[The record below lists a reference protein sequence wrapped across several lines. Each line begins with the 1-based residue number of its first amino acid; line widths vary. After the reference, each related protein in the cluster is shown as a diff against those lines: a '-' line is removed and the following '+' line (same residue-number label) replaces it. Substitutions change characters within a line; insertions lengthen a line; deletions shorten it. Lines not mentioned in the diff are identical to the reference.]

1 MITLKILFGSILI
14 AVAILL
20 VSRDES
26 ISVAEQAPHA
36 QKQFRVSSMT
46 TFYLSDTSRMVL
58 QSPFSEYDAP
68 SQSFV
73 LEQPVIVHQNADK
86 STLTLTS
93 QQGIL
98 SDKNNQIAFKE
109 KVWIETF
116 GKYANTVKT
125 AFLMLDLSTN
135 QARNNVH
142 NTISGAW
149 GQTTGENLLL
159 SLDDNNL
166 KLQNVVSTINASTQ
180 K

>member
-14 AVAILL
+14 VVAILL
-20 VSRDES
+20 VSRDEG
-26 ISVAEQAPHA
+26 ITEQAPQSVA

-46 TFYLSDTSRMVL
+46 TFYLSDTSRLVL
-58 QSPFSEYDAP
+58 QSPFSEYDALN
-68 SQSFV
+68 QSFV
-73 LEQPVIVHQNADK
+73 LEQPAIVHQNADK
-86 STLTLTS
+86 STVTLTS
-93 QQGIL
+93 QIGIL

-135 QARNNVH
+135 QARNNVQ

-159 SLDDNNL
+159 SLDDNTLN
-166 KLQNVVSTINASTQ
+166 LQNVASTINAQTQ